1 MKTDQLKVS
10 VLIMTYNHEKY
21 ISETIQGVLLQKT
34 NFDYDVVIGE
44 DCSTDNTREIILKY
58 KQLYPNVIKMLLH
71 KKNIGAMANQLAVL
85 SECTGKYIAICEGD
99 DYWSDSQKLQK
110 QVDFLDNN
118 PECSLVCHSIMD
130 DIGSRLNTRQIV
142 DVNRYLTNEEIII
155 ARGMITPTLS
165 IVFRRKHLEN
175 LPKWVVTSPVG
186 DIPLV
191 FYLMTKG
198 KVFCFKDIMGVY
210 RKYHATSWSNKKRN
224 ILQRTDFSIRY
235 NFFLQTFN
243 KYTQY
248 NYDKM
253 IHIHSKLSP
262 AKYYF
267 FKIVSNIILMFAKNV

>member
-10 VLIMTYNHEKY
+10 VLIITYNHEKY

-71 KKNIGAMANQLAVL
+71 KKNIGAMANQIAVL

-99 DYWSDSQKLQK
+99 DYWSDYLKLQK

-130 DIGSRLNTRQIV
+130 EIGSRLNTRQIV

-253 IHIHSKLSP
+253 IHIHSGLSP